1 MRIAIGIFIFLMFH
15 LEGLLAQD
23 RVLPI
28 ASYFRDQSF
37 LVHPGTPVFPQENAE
52 INLYKILEDSTLRY
66 SAFGYLLYNK
76 ELIELH
82 KKEGSLWITPLL
94 DVQVGKGLNDTLARR
109 MQNTRGVRMEGA
121 LGKTV
126 FFTTSFYENQAVFAP
141 YLHNYALSRGELYPL
156 SDSTYQQQNGVVPGA
171 ARTKYFKTEGLDYAF
186 AMGMVRWQ
194 MLKNLNVYW
203 GNQPVFLG
211 SGCRSLFWS
220 DNSLPGMNLRVH
232 YKLGKRWDFQMVRM
246 RGQNLLRRPQT
257 TNVEAFYETK
267 SLSLSSIYFHPN
279 SKSGIGIVETGTW
292 YRGDSLQ
299 KTPIQPTYFI
309 PVPGASVLQEAI
321 SEEAYSML
329 GLDVYLG
336 LRSLYFYGQ
345 IGMNPARSNSMF
357 YQAGVRIHHPRFPL
371 AFVQLEYN
379 HSDKQ
384 AYAATNPRLHAT
396 NGNLPLA
403 HPMGSGVDELVF
415 RMHADWNHFFL
426 NAQTNFYLNQ
436 NANYQHLLPLYTNQE
451 YINQQVIFQQLE
463 LGYRFNRAY
472 GLDLFV
478 RQQYRQTST
487 SVSDTKNTWISA
499 GIRTQLTNL
508 YSDF

>member
-1 MRIAIGIFIFLMFH
+1 MKATVVCILLIFFFV
-15 LEGLLAQD
+15 GTVTAQN

-28 ASYFRDQSF
+28 ASYFRDQALISN
-37 LVHPGTPVFPQENAE
+37 PQTPVFPQENKDV
-52 INLYKILEDSTLRY
+52 NLYKVLADTTVRY
-66 SAFGYLLYNK
+66 SAFGYALYNK

-82 KKEGSLWITPLL
+82 KAEGSIWITPLL
-94 DVQVGKGLNDTLARR
+94 DVQLGKGLNDTLGKR

-126 FFTTSFYENQAVFAP
+126 FFTTSFYENQAIFAP
-141 YLHNYALSRGELYPL
+141 YLHNYALARGEGYPMA
-156 SDSTYQQQNGVVPGA
+156 DSTYQQQNGVVPGA
-171 ARTKYFKTEGLDYAF
+171 ARTKYFKTEGLDYAY
-186 AMGMVRWQ
+186 AIGMIRWQ
-194 MLKNLNVYW
+194 AQKNLNIYW

-211 SGCRSLFWS
+211 SGYRSLFWS

-267 SLSLSSIYFHPN
+267 SLSLSSVYFHPTT
-279 SKSGIGIVETGTW
+279 KSGIGIIESGTW

-299 KTPIQPTYFI
+299 KTPIQAAYFI
-309 PVPGASVLQEAI
+309 PIPGASILQEVI
-321 SEEAYSML
+321 SQKANSMI
-329 GLDVYLG
+329 GLDAYWGFQNLFV
-336 LRSLYFYGQ
+336 YGQ
-345 IGMNPARSNSMF
+345 IGLNPMGAQRAF
-357 YQAGVRIHHPRFPL
+357 YQVGLRFHHPRFPL
-371 AFVQLEYN
+371 SFVQVEYN
-379 HSDKQ
+379 HTDKQ
-384 AYAATNPRLHAT
+384 AYTASNPRLHAT

-403 HPMGSGVDELVF
+403 HPMGSGVDELLLRF
-415 RMHADWNHFFL
+415 HLEWNHFFF
-426 NAQTNFYLNQ
+426 NFQTNYYINQ
-436 NANYQHLLPLYTNQE
+436 NANYQHLLPLYTNQG
-451 YINQQVIFQQLE
+451 YTGQQVIFQQAE
-463 LGYRFNRAY
+463 AGYRFNRAY